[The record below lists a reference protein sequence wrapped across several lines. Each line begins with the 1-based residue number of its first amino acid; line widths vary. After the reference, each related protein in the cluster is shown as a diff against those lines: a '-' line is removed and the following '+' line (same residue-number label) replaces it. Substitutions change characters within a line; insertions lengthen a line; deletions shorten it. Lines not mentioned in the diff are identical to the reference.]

1 MSVRQHLRSRIDN
14 TRNIESRRNEMQ
26 IRNNNNFANVYN
38 FPIEDRTEDAAI
50 NSQARA

>member
-1 MSVRQHLRSRIDN
+1 MSIRQHLGSRIDD
-14 TRNIESRRNEMQ
+14 TRNVESRRNEMR

-38 FPIEDRTEDAAI
+38 FPIEGGTEEAAI